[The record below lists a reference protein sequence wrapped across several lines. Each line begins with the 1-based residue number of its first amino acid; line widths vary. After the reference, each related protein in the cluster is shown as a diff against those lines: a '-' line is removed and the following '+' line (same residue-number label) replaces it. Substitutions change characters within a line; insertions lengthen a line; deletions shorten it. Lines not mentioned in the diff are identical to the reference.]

1 MVNYGFILVPL
12 YIYPVPS
19 AWDALFTAAATY
31 PSVTFRAVINPDSG
45 PGDTA
50 CPNSDFVAAMS
61 ALNTHPNIQTLAY
74 VHTAARYDCGPTGTW
89 ICPCTQPLSA
99 LEANISRYQNWNDAA
114 SNGCDVTADVHL
126 DGIFF
131 DEAPSDGNCTSYM
144 SDATSF
150 AKTTLTRGST
160 VLFNAGQAVD
170 ATFWG
175 IADYINVLEDTEA
188 AYDNANIGALDGE
201 GEYHAQST
209 VILYDYS
216 DGPAV
221 LERDVGTLLG
231 VQRDAMAGLYVTD
244 LGVYDRFPTNFTGF
258 VGEVARVVEANMAAA
273 SAEAAAR

>member
-1 MVNYGFILVPL
+1 
-12 YIYPVPS
+12 
-19 AWDALFTAAATY
+19 
-31 PSVTFRAVINPDSG
+31 
-45 PGDTA
+45 
-50 CPNSDFVAAMS
+50 
-61 ALNTHPNIQTLAY
+61 
-74 VHTAARYDCGPTGTW
+74 
-89 ICPCTQPLSA
+89 
-99 LEANISRYQNWNDAA
+99 
-114 SNGCDVTADVHL
+114 
-126 DGIFF
+126 
-131 DEAPSDGNCTSYM
+131 M

-188 AYDNANIGALDGE
+188 AYDSADIGALDGE

-209 VILYDYS
+209 MILYDYT

-221 LERDVGTLLG
+221 LERDVGTILG

-244 LGVYDRFPTNFTGF
+244 LGVFDRFPTNFTGF

-273 SAEAAAR
+273 SAAAAK